1 MKTFNKL
8 IRDKIPEIIEKAGN
22 NYEIEVL
29 DDEEYIKALNDKLEE
44 ELDEYK
50 ASKEIMEL
58 VDLVEIIYAILDYK
72 NISRAEFQKMRKEK
86 QKERGGFEKKLFLK
100 KAEED

>member
-8 IRDKIPEIIEKAGN
+8 IRDKIPEIIEEAGN
-22 NYEIEVL
+22 NYEMEVL
-29 DDEEYIKALNDKLEE
+29 DDEDYFKALNKKLQE

-58 VDLVEIIYAILDYK
+58 ADLVEIIYAILDYK
-72 NISRAEFQKMRKEK
+72 NISRDEFEKMRKEK

>member
-22 NYEIEVL
+22 DYEIEVL

>member
-29 DDEEYIKALNDKLEE
+29 DDEEYIKTLNDKLEE
-44 ELDEYK
+44 ELEEYK
-50 ASKEIMEL
+50 ESKEIMEL
-58 VDLVEIIYAILDYK
+58 ADLVEIIYAILDYK
-72 NISRAEFQKMRKEK
+72 NISRAEFEKMRKEK

-100 KAEED
+100 KAEVD

>member
-8 IRDKIPEIIEKAGN
+8 IRDKIPEIIEEAGN
-22 NYEIEVL
+22 NYEMEVL
-29 DDEEYIKALNDKLEE
+29 DDEDYFKALNKKLQE

-58 VDLVEIIYAILDYK
+58 ADLVEIIYAILDYK
-72 NISRAEFQKMRKEK
+72 NISRAEFEKMRKEK

>member
-8 IRDKIPEIIEKAGN
+8 IRDKIPEIIEEAGN
-22 NYEIEVL
+22 NYEMEVL
-29 DDEEYIKALNDKLEE
+29 DDEDYFKALNKKLQE

-58 VDLVEIIYAILDYK
+58 ADLVEIIYAILDYK
-72 NISRAEFQKMRKEK
+72 NISRAEFEKMRKEK

-100 KAEED
+100 KAEVD